1 MTLQVFLGS
10 WEFLRLQLQNVE
22 SQIGFW
28 TMAADGVSI
37 FLIEWFLDLMNIQ
50 YYSFIWIMALPAGD
64 RQH

>member
-1 MTLQVFLGS
+1 
-10 WEFLRLQLQNVE
+10 
-22 SQIGFW
+22 
-28 TMAADGVSI
+28 MAPDGVSI